1 MKLSVR
7 RIVLLVLGVF
17 VLGFGVYNIISTIIE
32 IPAAREMVL
41 EIFSDP
47 QISAVISDPEAII
60 NVAVG
65 MTIALSCVGAA
76 FYFATGILCL
86 LASLGKY
93 NGNAHIILTWIYL
106 VTGALGLLISVIAMI
121 KAAQFDWTV
130 LISVLRM
137 GVAIATIIIAKQIK
151 YEEEY

>member
-7 RIVLLVLGVF
+7 RIVLLVLSIF

-41 EIFSDP
+41 EMFSDP
-47 QISAVISDPEAII
+47 QISSVISDPEAIV

-65 MTIALSCVGAA
+65 VTIAISCLGAA

-93 NGNAHIILTWIYL
+93 KGGAHIVLTWIYL
-106 VTGALGLLISVIAMI
+106 VMCALALLISVIAMI

-130 LISVLRM
+130 LLSVLRM
-137 GVAIATIIIAKQIK
+137 GVAIASIIIAKQIK